1 MLYKPESTVIGFK
14 VADKGLSV
22 LGPTG
27 VKRSPILR
35 LHNVAG
41 QKAGDLGGFK
51 SKEVLQQGQFMR
63 VDKCQVIKRR
73 RLPYKCYQ
81 VSMWPSL
88 TVFAHITLK
97 TLEIH

>member
-51 SKEVLQQGQFMR
+51 SKEVFQQFTG
-63 VDKCQVIKRR
+63 VNKCQVIRKEA
-73 RLPYKCYQ
+73 P
-81 VSMWPSL
+81 P
-88 TVFAHITLK
+88 I
-97 TLEIH
+97 

>member
-81 VSMWPSL
+81 VSM
-88 TVFAHITLK
+88 
-97 TLEIH
+97 